1 MDDRVTSLPP
11 KNAPLKVGDTWELS
25 EETFMRW
32 WSMLH
37 EDDRQ
42 EFTYLYQGDIVLARF
57 VCALDFLVIQRVQAE
72 EKDLIQLA
80 YWIAASH
87 FEPTLTQDHPD
98 LRARSV
104 RAWQHDAVSS
114 LLDRVRYRAVRSH
127 SNRVQ
132 TKLVKLIDLMLEE
145 AMDPESKMKMVDRRH
160 AAESAIRFVQQV
172 DYEENRVRSE
182 RTKRG
187 VENARK
193 AMTSGDNDLSPREL
207 EAFMKTAAKKLG
219 PEKTRA
225 LLGEQ

>member
-1 MDDRVTSLPP
+1 MDDRVTALPP
-11 KNAPLKVGDTWELS
+11 KHAPLKVGDTWELS

-42 EFTYLYQGDIVLARF
+42 EFTYLHGGDVVLARF

-104 RAWQHDAVSS
+104 RAWKEDAVQS

-127 SNRVQ
+127 SNRIQ
-132 TKLVKLIDLMLEE
+132 TKLVKLVDLMLEE
-145 AMDPESKMKMVDRRH
+145 AMSPEIPIKEKRF
-160 AAESAIRFVQQV
+160 AAECAIRFVEQV

-193 AMTSGDNDLSPREL
+193 AMTAGDNDLSPREL